1 MILYTYLDDQM
12 LQSGL
17 FITAEIRIK
26 PEKELRHAITALYA
40 FCRAME
46 TEPGC
51 SMALPLQDKEDP
63 YRFILWE
70 RYDDKTAFEAHFQ
83 AQHTQDF
90 IASGMTDLIQA
101 FELQQPELE
110 PLL

>member
-1 MILYTYLDDQM
+1 V
-12 LQSGL
+12 
-17 FITAEIRIK
+17 
-26 PEKELRHAITALYA
+26 
-40 FCRAME
+40 
-46 TEPGC
+46 C
-51 SMALPLQDKEDP
+51 SSDL
-63 YRFILWE
+63 
-70 RYDDKTAFEAHFQ
+70 FEAHFQ

>member
-1 MILYTYLDDQM
+1 M

-17 FITAEIRIK
+17 FITAELRIK
-26 PEKELRHAITALYA
+26 PDKELSHAISALNAY
-40 FCRAME
+40 CHAME

-70 RYDDKTAFEAHFQ
+70 RYNDNTAFEAHFQ

-90 IASGMTDLIQA
+90 MASEIADLVQA
-101 FELQQPELE
+101 FELQHSELE
-110 PLL
+110 KLV